1 MKSPLK
7 KSLCIQT
14 QINKRRYHISPIKI
28 NFRYMKKENDKLD
41 QLFKKF
47 DNQWD
52 VHEMSSDHQ
61 LDFLNK
67 LNKKQ
72 PKKKNYAVWAIAA
85 SIALLLGVSIF
96 YNNNAK
102 PKELK
107 FASKETKRTD
117 SIFNILIENELVK
130 LKEKSSPENEQIIN
144 DALKQMKV
152 FDADY
157 EKIIKEV
164 QKNGENKQIIY
175 AMISNLQTRISFL
188 QTVLQRIEENEN
200 LKNTTTHEKTL

>member
-1 MKSPLK
+1 
-7 KSLCIQT
+7 
-14 QINKRRYHISPIKI
+14 
-28 NFRYMKKENDKLD
+28 MKKENDGLD

-47 DNQWD
+47 ENQWD
-52 VHEMSSDHQ
+52 IQEMNSDHQ
-61 LDFLNK
+61 VDFLNK

-72 PKKKNYAVWAIAA
+72 PKKNYWFVTAIAA
-85 SIALLLGVSIF
+85 SIVLMLGVSLF
-96 YNNNAK
+96 YNNEK
-102 PKELK
+102 PKEFK

-117 SIFNILIENELVK
+117 SIFSILIDNELVK

-157 EKIIKEV
+157 EKIIKEL

-188 QTVLQRIEENEN
+188 QTVLKRIEENEK
-200 LKNTTTHEKTL
+200 LKNTTDEETL

>member
-1 MKSPLK
+1 
-7 KSLCIQT
+7 
-14 QINKRRYHISPIKI
+14 
-28 NFRYMKKENDKLD
+28 MKKENDSLD
-41 QLFKKF
+41 QLFEKF
-47 DNQWD
+47 ENQWD
-52 VHEMSSDHQ
+52 VQEMNSDHQ
-61 LDFLNK
+61 LDFFNK

-85 SIALLLGVSIF
+85 SILVLLSVSLF
-96 YNNNAK
+96 YNNTQK
-102 PKELK
+102 PKEFK

-117 SIFNILIENELVK
+117 SIFSILIDNELIK
-130 LKEKSSPENEQIIN
+130 LKEKSSPENQQIIN

-157 EKIIKEV
+157 AKILKEL

-188 QTVLQRIEENEN
+188 QTVLQRIEENEKF
-200 LKNTTTHEKTL
+200 KNTTDEKTL

>member
-1 MKSPLK
+1 
-7 KSLCIQT
+7 
-14 QINKRRYHISPIKI
+14 
-28 NFRYMKKENDKLD
+28 MKKENEGLD
-41 QLFKKF
+41 QLFEKF
-47 DNQWD
+47 ENQWD
-52 VHEMSSDHQ
+52 IKRMNADHQ
-61 LDFLNK
+61 VDFLNK

-85 SIALLLGVSIF
+85 SIVVLLGVSLF
-96 YNNNAK
+96 YNTAEK
-102 PKELK
+102 PKEFK

-117 SIFNILIENELVK
+117 SIFSILIDNELVK
-130 LKEKSSPENEQIIN
+130 LKEKSSPENQQIIN

-157 EKIIKEV
+157 EKILKEV

-188 QTVLQRIEENEN
+188 QTVLQRIEENEKF
-200 LKNTTTHEKTL
+200 KNTTDEKTL

>member
-1 MKSPLK
+1 
-7 KSLCIQT
+7 
-14 QINKRRYHISPIKI
+14 
-28 NFRYMKKENDKLD
+28 MKKENDNLD
-41 QLFKKF
+41 QLFSKF

-52 VHEMSSDHQ
+52 VQELNSDHQ
-61 LDFLNK
+61 IDFLNK

-72 PKKKNYAVWAIAA
+72 PKKKNYWFVTAIAA
-85 SIALLLGVSIF
+85 SIVLMLGISLF
-96 YNNNAK
+96 YKNEK
-102 PKELK
+102 PKEFK
-107 FASKETKRTD
+107 FASKETQRTD
-117 SIFNILIENELVK
+117 SIFSILIDNELVK

-157 EKIIKEV
+157 QKIINEL

-188 QTVLQRIEENEN
+188 QTVLKRIEENEN
-200 LKNTTTHEKTL
+200 LKNTTDEKTL

>member
-1 MKSPLK
+1 
-7 KSLCIQT
+7 
-14 QINKRRYHISPIKI
+14 
-28 NFRYMKKENDKLD
+28 MKKENDNLD
-41 QLFKKF
+41 QLFEKF
-47 DNQWD
+47 ENQWD
-52 VHEMSSDHQ
+52 VQELNSNHQ
-61 LDFLNK
+61 VNFLNK
-67 LNKKQ
+67 LNKKES
-72 PKKKNYAVWAIAA
+72 KRKYWFMTAVAA
-85 SIALLLGVSIF
+85 SIVLMLGVSIF
-96 YNNNAK
+96 YKNDK
-102 PKELK
+102 PKEFK

-117 SIFNILIENELVK
+117 SIFNILIDNELVK

-157 EKIIKEV
+157 QKIINEL

>member
-1 MKSPLK
+1 
-7 KSLCIQT
+7 
-14 QINKRRYHISPIKI
+14 
-28 NFRYMKKENDKLD
+28 MKKENDNLD
-41 QLFKKF
+41 ELFNKF
-47 DNQWD
+47 ENQWD
-52 VHEMSSDHQ
+52 IQEMNSDHQ
-61 LDFLNK
+61 VDFLNK

-72 PKKKNYAVWAIAA
+72 SRKKYWFVTAVAA
-85 SIALLLGVSIF
+85 SIVLMLGISVF
-96 YNNNAK
+96 YNNDK
-102 PKELK
+102 PKEFK
-107 FASKETKRTD
+107 FASKETQRTD
-117 SIFNILIENELVK
+117 SIFSILIDNELVK

-157 EKIIKEV
+157 TKILKEL

-200 LKNTTTHEKTL
+200 LKNTSNEKTL

>member
-1 MKSPLK
+1 
-7 KSLCIQT
+7 
-14 QINKRRYHISPIKI
+14 
-28 NFRYMKKENDKLD
+28 MKKENDNLD
-41 QLFKKF
+41 GLFKKLE
-47 DNQWD
+47 NQWD

-61 LDFLNK
+61 VDFLNK

-72 PKKKNYAVWAIAA
+72 PQKKNYAGWAIAA
-85 SIALLLGVSIF
+85 SIALLLGISVL
-96 YNNNAK
+96 YNINEK
-102 PKELK
+102 PKEFK
-107 FASKETKRTD
+107 FASQETKRTD
-117 SIFNILIENELVK
+117 SIFNILIENELIK

-200 LKNTTTHEKTL
+200 LKNTTHEKTL

>member
-1 MKSPLK
+1 
-7 KSLCIQT
+7 
-14 QINKRRYHISPIKI
+14 
-28 NFRYMKKENDKLD
+28 MKKENDNLD
-41 QLFKKF
+41 QLFRKF
-47 DNQWD
+47 ENQWD
-52 VHEMSSDHQ
+52 TEELSSDHQ

-72 PKKKNYAVWAIAA
+72 PKKRNHTVWAIAA
-85 SIALLLGVSIF
+85 SILVLLGVSLF
-96 YNNNAK
+96 YNNAQK
-102 PKELK
+102 PKEFK

-117 SIFNILIENELVK
+117 SIFSILIDNELVK

-157 EKIIKEV
+157 AKIMNEL

-200 LKNTTTHEKTL
+200 FKTNTTHEKTL

>member
-1 MKSPLK
+1 
-7 KSLCIQT
+7 
-14 QINKRRYHISPIKI
+14 
-28 NFRYMKKENDKLD
+28 MKKENDNLE
-41 QLFKKF
+41 QLFEKF
-47 DNQWD
+47 ENQWD
-52 VHEMSSDHQ
+52 VQELNSDHQ

-67 LNKKQ
+67 LNKKE
-72 PKKKNYAVWAIAA
+72 PKKKYWFVTAVAA
-85 SIALLLGVSIF
+85 SIVLMLGISLF
-96 YNNNAK
+96 YKVDK
-102 PKELK
+102 PKEFK

-117 SIFNILIENELVK
+117 SIFNILIDNELVK
-130 LKEKSSPENEQIIN
+130 LKEKSSPENEQIIT

-157 EKIIKEV
+157 QKIINEL

-188 QTVLQRIEENEN
+188 QTVLKRIEENEN

>member
-1 MKSPLK
+1 
-7 KSLCIQT
+7 
-14 QINKRRYHISPIKI
+14 
-28 NFRYMKKENDKLD
+28 MKKENDDLD
-41 QLFKKF
+41 QLFEKF
-47 DNQWD
+47 KNQWD
-52 VHEMSSDHQ
+52 VQELNSDHQ
-61 LDFLNK
+61 IDFLNK

-85 SIALLLGVSIF
+85 SIVVLLSVSLF
-96 YNNNAK
+96 YNNAQK
-102 PKELK
+102 PKQFK
-107 FASKETKRTD
+107 FASQETKRTD
-117 SIFNILIENELVK
+117 SIFSILIDNELVK

-157 EKIIKEV
+157 AKILKEV

-188 QTVLQRIEENEN
+188 QTVLQRIEENEKF
-200 LKNTTTHEKTL
+200 KNSTHEKTL

>member
-1 MKSPLK
+1 
-7 KSLCIQT
+7 
-14 QINKRRYHISPIKI
+14 
-28 NFRYMKKENDKLD
+28 MKKENDNLD
-41 QLFKKF
+41 ELFKKF
-47 DNQWD
+47 ENQWD
-52 VHEMSSDHQ
+52 IQEMNSGHEM
-61 LDFLNK
+61 DFFNK

-72 PKKKNYAVWAIAA
+72 TKKKNYAVWAIAA
-85 SIALLLGVSIF
+85 SIVLLLGVSVF
-96 YNNNAK
+96 YNNNEK
-102 PKELK
+102 PKEFK
-107 FASKETKRTD
+107 FASKETKQTD
-117 SIFNILIENELVK
+117 SIFSVLIEKELVK

-157 EKIIKEV
+157 EKIIKEL

-200 LKNTTTHEKTL
+200 LKKTTHEEIL

>member
-1 MKSPLK
+1 
-7 KSLCIQT
+7 
-14 QINKRRYHISPIKI
+14 
-28 NFRYMKKENDKLD
+28 MKKENDELD
-41 QLFKKF
+41 QLFNRLE
-47 DNQWD
+47 NQWD
-52 VHEMSSDHQ
+52 VHEMNSDHKV
-61 LDFLNK
+61 DFLNK

-85 SIALLLGVSIF
+85 SIALLLGISVL
-96 YNNNAK
+96 YNDNAK
-102 PKELK
+102 PKEFK
-107 FASKETKRTD
+107 FASNETKRTD

-152 FDADY
+152 FDSDY

-200 LKNTTTHEKTL
+200 LKNTTNEKTL